1 MNDTIDALGKNKLR
15 EMYKRMV
22 TIRKFEERVR
32 FLFLEGIMPGTIH
45 QCDGQEAT
53 AVGVCS
59 ALKEGDTIAS
69 THRPHGHAIAKGLT
83 VNELMAELFGRTTG
97 CCKGKGGSMHV
108 GNIDKGMLPAIA
120 IVGGNIPIVT
130 GMALAFKLQG
140 KKQVSVSF
148 FGDGASNEGAF
159 HEAINLAAIY
169 DLPALFVCEN
179 NLYGA
184 STPIS
189 LTCKLPNIAGR
200 AAAYGIEGIVTDGNN
215 VLAVYETARKLI
227 EKARNGGGPSILEL
241 KTYRRC
247 GHSRRDAKL
256 YMDKE
261 EMKHWMDRDP
271 ITIFGENLKN
281 SGMMSQNDLDNI
293 AQEVDDE
300 IESAVEFA
308 QSSPLPKPED
318 ALLDVFAS

>member
-1 MNDTIDALGKNKLR
+1 MSRIMEELGKDKLR

-22 TIRKFEERVR
+22 TIRRFEERVR
-32 FLFLEGIMPGTIH
+32 YLFLEGIMPGTIH

-59 ALKEGDTIAS
+59 ALKEGDMIGS

-83 VNELMAELFGRTTG
+83 VNEIMAELFGKTTG
-97 CCKGKGGSMHV
+97 CCKGKGGSMHI

-120 IVGGNIPIVT
+120 IVGGNLPIMA
-130 GMALAFKLQG
+130 GMALAFKLQN
-140 KKQVSVSF
+140 KKNVAVSF

-159 HEAINLAAIY
+159 HESINFAAMY
-169 DLPALFVCEN
+169 DLPVLFVCEN

-189 LTCKLPNIAGR
+189 MTCKLKNIADR
-200 AAAYGIEGIVTDGNN
+200 AAAYGIEGVVADGND
-215 VLAVYETARKLI
+215 VLAVYEAAAKLI
-227 EKARNGGGPSILEL
+227 EKARNGGGPSLLEL

-256 YMDKE
+256 YMDKK
-261 EMKHWMDRDP
+261 EMEYWMSRDP
-271 ITIFGENLKN
+271 IVIFKDKLMD
-281 SGMMSQNDLDNI
+281 SGVFSREEV
-293 AQEVDDE
+293 AAVEKEVDVE
-300 IESAVEFA
+300 IEAAVEYA
-308 QSSPLPKPED
+308 QNSPLPKPED
-318 ALLDVFAS
+318 TLLDVFNR